1 MKSSRN
7 LVRAGTRASKL
18 AIAQTQLVLGA
29 LKAAHPETEFEVV
42 TITTKGDK
50 DRASSV
56 AAIGVGVWVR
66 ELEAAL
72 AEGRIDLAVH
82 SAKDLPTAIAGQF
95 KIAAVLER
103 EDPRDA
109 LVSRHARGL
118 AGLPPG
124 ARVATGSARRR
135 AMLLSQRPDLRIEPL
150 RGNVD
155 TRLTKLHA
163 AGGPDAII
171 LAAAGLARLGLS
183 SDISETLDPA
193 VFVPAVG
200 QGALAIEIR
209 EDDTATSR
217 LTRALEHRP
226 SRQAV
231 EAERAFLHAT
241 GGGCSAPVAAYATI
255 EGRRL
260 TLNAFASDPDG
271 KRVLRHTAE
280 GDAAQAAAIGRNA
293 AKALLRQGAAELLS
307 GGAQPGAGG
316 GDE

>member
-7 LVRAGTRASKL
+7 LVRVGTRSSRL
-18 AIAQTQLVLGA
+18 ALAQTQIVLGA
-29 LKAAHPETEFEVV
+29 LKAAHPVMEFEVV
-42 TITTKGDK
+42 PVTTKGDK
-50 DRASSV
+50 DRSSPV
-56 AAIGVGVWVR
+56 AAIGVGVWVK

-72 AEGRIDLAVH
+72 GAGRIDMAVH
-82 SAKDLPTAIAGQF
+82 SAKDLPTALAGQF

-109 LVSRHARGL
+109 LVSRHPRGL
-118 AGLPPG
+118 NGLAHA
-124 ARVATGSARRR
+124 ARVATGSARRK
-135 AMLLSQRPDLRIEPL
+135 AMLLSQRSDLVVEPL

-155 TRLTKLHA
+155 TRLVTLRA

-183 SDISETLDPA
+183 ADISEMLDPA

-231 EAERAFLHAT
+231 EAERAFLHAM
-241 GGGCSAPVAAYATI
+241 GGGCSAPIAAHATV

-260 TLNAFASDPDG
+260 TLNAYASGPDG
-271 KRVLRHTAE
+271 TRVLRHTAE
-280 GDAAQAAAIGRNA
+280 GDASQAAAIGRNA
-293 AKALLRQGAAELLS
+293 AKALLRQGAAALFS
-307 GGAQPGAGG
+307 GGEPPVDGER
-316 GDE
+316 DD